1 MPLAWEVISEKCPT
15 MASIV
20 EQKIAHEIAKKQ
32 AEIDA
37 LKQENQNLRDQIDTL
52 ALQILDIMGV

>member
-1 MPLAWEVISEKCPT
+1 MALAWEEIMQKAPT
-15 MASIV
+15 MKRLV
-20 EQKIAHEIAKKQ
+20 EDKIAYEMAQKQ

-37 LKQENQNLRDQIDTL
+37 LKQENQSLQDQVDTL